1 MLIRKCAKGSK
12 VYIFKPRT
20 KENITYKFSDETI
33 SFDAQN
39 KSYIVVSDG
48 AVIKRTDSFSTAQS
62 SFLKELSIIFL
73 LIKISIK
80 SDKSFFNILIKSFI
94 NRSIKF

>member
-1 MLIRKCAKGSK
+1 MLVRKCEKGNK

-20 KENITYKFSDETI
+20 KENVTYKLSDETI

-48 AVIKRTDSFSTAQS
+48 AVVKRTDSWITAQS
-62 SFLKELSIIFL
+62 AFLKESKDEIEKMEVGKHKLE
-73 LIKISIK
+73 
-80 SDKSFFNILIKSFI
+80 N
-94 NRSIKF
+94 

>member
-20 KENITYKFSDETI
+20 KENATYTFSEDESV

-48 AVIKRTDSFSTAQS
+48 AVIKRTNSFSTAQS
-62 SFLKELSIIFL
+62 SFLKESKDEIQKLEIGKHT
-73 LIKISIK
+73 LINGVAAEIK
-80 SDKSFFNILIKSFI
+80 
-94 NRSIKF
+94 

>member
-1 MLIRKCAKGSK
+1 MLVRKCAKGSK

-20 KENITYKFSDETI
+20 KENVTYKFNDETI

-48 AVIKRTDSFSTAQS
+48 AVVKRSNSWITAQS
-62 SFLKELSIIFL
+62 AFLKESKDEIQKLEVGKHT
-73 LIKISIK
+73 LINGIATEV
-80 SDKSFFNILIKSFI
+80 
-94 NRSIKF
+94 

>member
-1 MLIRKCAKGSK
+1 MLIRKCAKGNK

-20 KENITYKFSDETI
+20 KENATYKFSDETI

-48 AVIKRTDSFSTAQS
+48 AVVKRSNSWITAQS
-62 SFLKELSIIFL
+62 AFLKESKDEIQKLEIGKHTLVNGIATE
-73 LIKISIK
+73 IK
-80 SDKSFFNILIKSFI
+80 
-94 NRSIKF
+94 

>member
-1 MLIRKCAKGSK
+1 MLVRKCAKGSK

-20 KENITYKFSDETI
+20 KENVTYKFSNETI

-48 AVIKRTDSFSTAQS
+48 VVIKRTNSFSTAQS
-62 SFLKELSIIFL
+62 SFLKESKDEIQKLEVGKHT
-73 LIKISIK
+73 LINGIATEV
-80 SDKSFFNILIKSFI
+80 
-94 NRSIKF
+94 

>member
-1 MLIRKCAKGSK
+1 MLVRKCAKGKK

-20 KENITYKFSDETI
+20 KENVSYTFDGETI

-48 AVIKRTDSFSTAQS
+48 AVIKRTNSFVTAQS
-62 SFLKELSIIFL
+62 SFLEKAGDE
-73 LIKISIK
+73 IKKIEIGK
-80 SDKSFFNILIKSFI
+80 HILKDGIAI
-94 NRSIKF
+94 EV

>member
-1 MLIRKCAKGSK
+1 MLIRKCAKGHK

-20 KENITYKFSDETI
+20 KENVTYKFSDETI

-48 AVIKRTDSFSTAQS
+48 AVVKRTDSWITAQS
-62 SFLKELSIIFL
+62 AFFKEAEDEIEKMEVGKHKLENGIVVEL
-73 LIKISIK
+73 
-80 SDKSFFNILIKSFI
+80 
-94 NRSIKF
+94 

>member
-1 MLIRKCAKGSK
+1 MLVRKCAKGSK

-20 KENITYKFSDETI
+20 KENVTYKFNDETV

-48 AVIKRTDSFSTAQS
+48 VVVKRTDSWITAQS
-62 SFLKELSIIFL
+62 SFLKESEDDIQELEVG
-73 LIKISIK
+73 KH
-80 SDKSFFNILIKSFI
+80 ILENGIAK
-94 NRSIKF
+94 NV

>member
-1 MLIRKCAKGSK
+1 MLVRKCAKGSK

-20 KENITYKFSDETI
+20 KENVTYKFSDETI

-48 AVIKRTDSFSTAQS
+48 AVVKRSNSWITAQS
-62 SFLKELSIIFL
+62 AFLKESKDEIQKLEIGKHTLVNGIATEIKWKKIIQ
-73 LIKISIK
+73 I
-80 SDKSFFNILIKSFI
+80 
-94 NRSIKF
+94 

>member
-1 MLIRKCAKGSK
+1 MLILKCAEGNK

-20 KENITYKFSDETI
+20 KENSTYKFSEDETV

-48 AVIKRTDSFSTAQS
+48 VVIKRTDSFVTAQS
-62 SFLKELSIIFL
+62 AFFDKAGDDIKHIEVGKHKIING
-73 LIKISIK
+73 IAIEV
-80 SDKSFFNILIKSFI
+80 
-94 NRSIKF
+94 

>member
-1 MLIRKCAKGSK
+1 MLVRKCAKGNK

-20 KENITYKFSDETI
+20 KENVSYKFSDTETI

-48 AVIKRTDSFSTAQS
+48 AVVKRSNSWITAQS
-62 SFLKELSIIFL
+62 AFLKESQDDIQKLEVGKHKL
-73 LIKISIK
+73 V
-80 SDKSFFNILIKSFI
+80 NGVATEV
-94 NRSIKF
+94 